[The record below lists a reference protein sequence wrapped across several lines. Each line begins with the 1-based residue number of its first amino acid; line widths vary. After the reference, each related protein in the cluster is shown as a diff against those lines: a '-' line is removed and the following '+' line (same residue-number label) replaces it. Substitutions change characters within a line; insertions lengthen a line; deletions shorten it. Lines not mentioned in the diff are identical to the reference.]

1 MLTRDLEAREADSRS
16 STIATKADR
25 IALRLSREQH
35 ELLTEASRAERTTLS
50 AFVLDASLQRAKD
63 ALADRRRFQLP
74 DPQWDAFVAMLDR
87 PVQDRPDLRA
97 LLSRR
102 TVFDRGDR
110 D

>member
-1 MLTRDLEAREADSRS
+1 MPTSDLEARGADRRRP
-16 STIATKADR
+16 ALARKADR

-35 ELLTEASRAERTTLS
+35 QLLAEASRAERTTLS
-50 AFVLDASLQRAKD
+50 SFVLDASLQRAED
-63 ALADRRRFQLP
+63 VLADRRRFQLP

-87 PVQDRPDLRA
+87 PVQVRSDLRA
-97 LLSRR
+97 LLARR